1 MQGTWFKYVLLKI
14 EVWIKELL
22 CNGHAKIQPRW
33 AIRKTF
39 IAISQRNEKWSLMGK
54 KQMERISKV
63 FFSNSFTLQWWWK
76 IYCIVEFESF
86 EKAR

>member
-33 AIRKTF
+33 AIRKNFYCYFTKKWEMKL
-39 IAISQRNEKWSLMGK
+39 NGEKTNG
-54 KQMERISKV
+54 
-63 FFSNSFTLQWWWK
+63 SN
-76 IYCIVEFESF
+76 
-86 EKAR
+86 